1 MRGTLI
7 FVAAVAGLTL
17 ASPAYAQDVYIG
29 GRGGGV
35 GVGVGVD
42 VGSPGYRRYRDR
54 DEVYTEG
61 YSRSSERCRT
71 TTIRRS
77 DGSVTKTRRCRD

>member
-7 FVAAVAGLTL
+7 FVVAAAGLAL
-17 ASPAYAQDVYIG
+17 ASSAYAQDVYIG

-54 DEVYTEG
+54 EVITDG
-61 YSRSSERCRT
+61 YSRSYDSCRT
-71 TTIRRS
+71 TTIRHP

>member
-7 FVAAVAGLTL
+7 VVAAVAGLTL
-17 ASPAYAQDVYIG
+17 ASSAHAQDVYIG

-54 DEVYTEG
+54 EVITDG
-61 YSRSSERCRT
+61 YSRSHESCRT
-71 TTIRRS
+71 TTVRHP

>member
-1 MRGTLI
+1 MRGTLL
-7 FVAAVAGLTL
+7 FVVAAAGLAL
-17 ASPAYAQDVYIG
+17 ASSAYAQDVYIG

-42 VGSPGYRRYRDR
+42 VGSPGYRRYRGR
-54 DEVYTEG
+54 EVVTDG
-61 YSRSSERCRT
+61 YSRSNDSCRT
-71 TTIRRS
+71 TTTRHP

>member
-1 MRGTLI
+1 MRGTLL
-7 FVAAVAGLTL
+7 FVVAAAGLAL
-17 ASPAYAQDVYIG
+17 ASSAYAQDVYIG

-54 DEVYTEG
+54 AVVTDG
-61 YSRSSERCRT
+61 YSRSNDSCRT
-71 TTIRRS
+71 TTTRHP

>member
-1 MRGTLI
+1 MRAALI
-7 FVAAVAGLTL
+7 YVAAAAGMMF
-17 ASPAYAQDVYIG
+17 ASTAYAQDVYIG

-54 DEVYTEG
+54 EVYTEG
-61 YSRSSERCRT
+61 YNRSYERCRM
-71 TTIRRS
+71 TTIRHP
-77 DGSVTKTRRCRD
+77 DGSVTKTRHCR

>member
-7 FVAAVAGLTL
+7 FIAAVAGLTL
-17 ASPAYAQDVYIG
+17 ASSANAQDVYIG

-35 GVGVGVD
+35 GVGVDVD

-54 DEVYTEG
+54 DVYTEG
-61 YSRSSERCRT
+61 YSRSYERCKT
-71 TTIRRS
+71 TTIRHA
-77 DGSVTKTRRCRD
+77 DGSVTKSRRCR

>member
-7 FVAAVAGLTL
+7 FVVAAAGLAL
-17 ASPAYAQDVYIG
+17 ASSAYAQDVYIG

-54 DEVYTEG
+54 EVVY
-61 YSRSSERCRT
+61 
-71 TTIRRS
+71 RRLQP
-77 DGSVTKTRRCRD
+77 VV

>member
-1 MRGTLI
+1 LI
-7 FVAAVAGLTL
+7 FVAAVAGLAL
-17 ASPAYAQDVYIG
+17 AGSASAQDVYVG
-29 GRGGGV
+29 GRAGGV

-42 VGSPGYRRYRDR
+42 TGSPGYHRRYRDR
-54 DEVYTEG
+54 EVYTEG
-61 YSRSSERCRT
+61 YNRERCRT